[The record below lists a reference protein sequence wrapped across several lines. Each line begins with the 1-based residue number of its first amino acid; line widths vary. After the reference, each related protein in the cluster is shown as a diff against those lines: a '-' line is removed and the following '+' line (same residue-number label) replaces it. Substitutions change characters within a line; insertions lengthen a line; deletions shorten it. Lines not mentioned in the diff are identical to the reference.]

1 MNLGKQMF
9 QYDCH
14 AHVYEQIATVSG
26 SRYAPKAP
34 ATLAKWQQE
43 LDKHQ
48 LKGGVI
54 VQVSFLG
61 TDNTELCAALEKL
74 DSAHFAG
81 VAVVPCDV
89 KEEEIDRLK
98 ALGIRGFRWNLVR
111 GTQIPDLKQPDVR
124 TFLGRIFARDMH
136 IEVHLESD
144 RLSSFIGPLLGFG
157 GKVVVDHLGLPSNS
171 TSQQDPWLQAIKAL
185 EDLSGLYVKF
195 SATYRTSFD
204 VTSHATQIAE
214 LLPPDHIIWGSD
226 WPHTQ
231 HELEIN
237 YDMMI
242 QERDDFPLLSDTKAV
257 KTLYGLGD

>member
-1 MNLGKQMF
+1 MI

-34 ATLAKWQQE
+34 APLAKWQQQ

-48 LKGGVI
+48 LVGGVI

-61 TDNTELCAALEKL
+61 TDNTELCSALQKL
-74 DSAHFAG
+74 DPTYFAG
-81 VAVVPCDV
+81 VAVVPFDV

-98 ALGIRGFRWNLVR
+98 VLGVRGFRWNLVR
-111 GTQIPDLKQPDVR
+111 GAQIPNLEQAEVK
-124 TFLGRIFARDMH
+124 TFLERIFARDMH

-157 GKVVVDHLGLPSNS
+157 GKVVVDHLGLPTNPIP
-171 TSQQDPWLQAIKAL
+171 QQDPWLQAIKKI
-185 EDLSGLYVKF
+185 EDLSGLYVKL
-195 SATYRTSFD
+195 SATYRTAFD
-204 VTSHATQIAE
+204 ITSHAAEIAR
-214 LLPPDHIIWGSD
+214 LLQPDRIIWGSD

-231 HELEIN
+231 HESMIN
-237 YDMMI
+237 YDMMA
-242 QERDDFPLLSDTKAV
+242 EARHNFPLFSDTKAV
-257 KTLYGLGD
+257 KSLYGIG